1 MNEKTLQET
10 NKLLKVVIALLVRSN
25 MQDKVAS
32 LREQIGILA
41 DLGLPPSDIAEI
53 LGRSGNYVNKELSE
67 LRKLIEI
74 RKAKSYG

>member
-10 NKLLKVVIALLVRSN
+10 NKLLKVVIALLVRGN
-25 MQDKVAS
+25 TRDKVAS

-41 DLGLPPSDIAEI
+41 NLRLLPSDIAEI

-67 LRKLIEI
+67 LRKIN
-74 RKAKSYG
+74 KKK